1 MDILPREITVTESER
16 DLNYIFLGR
25 IYLFLGGIGDPL
37 ITGTLQWIDTGQFRV
52 LPDRYGVMA
61 MCFIGLA
68 LSFSKTIK
76 TYSKLT
82 LFDLIYFCFSIY
94 EIKTFYDGNFSGSY
108 QAANMIV
115 LTLIYTVLRSR
126 KLLVLYTL
134 TVLLTVSLL
143 LYWSTIPLDHKLK
156 VASITLI
163 VCLINLG
170 IWTWRTAE
178 LNQVHRTKALI
189 KGILEVSQNGI
200 VALAAERDESGK
212 VHDFII
218 THVNPSTYRLFPFL
232 YELDINQ
239 SLSNLLPL
247 SFGGGWFDQLV
258 AVVEKGVPLHLE
270 EDYVMP
276 GGRHY
281 WVNIV
286 INKLGDGLTVTL
298 EDISK
303 QRTYEQN
310 LEAAKKDAESG
321 SKAKSNFLATMSH
334 EIRTPMNGVI
344 GMVDLLDNTTLSN
357 EQREH
362 LEIIRT
368 SSDNLLLTINDIL
381 DFSKIESGKLELER
395 RDFSLR
401 NCLESALEQQGP
413 AARAKDLDLFYFL
426 EPDVPEFI
434 KGDEVRLSQVLTNL
448 LGNGIKFTN
457 KGEIFVHVQLSK
469 EADMEGGD
477 RIPIHFSVKDT
488 GIGIAPEK
496 LPLLFNA
503 FQQIDD
509 SSTRQFG
516 GTGLGLAIS
525 SRLCNIMEGKIWAE
539 STVGQGSQFQFVLPL
554 EKGVPVDK
562 HVPLFTEDDM
572 AMLMGKRALIVD
584 DNATNLMILQAF
596 VEELGIYPEL
606 CSSPEDA
613 TEWVENRPYD
623 LVITDFNMPEMDGL
637 EFSEKIRENFSGP
650 ILLLSSSQVLPIK
663 KIRKVVDQYHFKPIR
678 KKQLRYVVLELFKV
692 RKETKQKPT
701 PVAKDLNADLAL
713 DIPIRILLAEDYI
726 VNQKIA
732 VRMFNKLGYEIDI
745 VENGKEAVERV
756 QQSHYDLIFMD
767 VQMPEMDGL
776 EATRVIR
783 KLLKHNSPM
792 IIAMTANAM
801 PEDREKC
808 LAAGMDDY
816 LSKPFKPR
824 ELQQILEKYRPVLK
838 ST

>member
-1 MDILPREITVTESER
+1 MDVLRREITGSDSER
-16 DLNYIFLGR
+16 DLDYIFLGR

-37 ITGTLQWIDTGQFRV
+37 ITGMLQWIEKDQFQV

-61 MCFIGLA
+61 VCFSGLA
-68 LSFSKTIK
+68 LSFSRSLKIWQ
-76 TYSKLT
+76 KLS
-82 LFDLIYFCFSIY
+82 LFDIIYFCFSIY
-94 EIKTFYDGNFSGSY
+94 EVKTVYDGNFSGSY

-115 LTLIYTVLRSR
+115 LSLIYTVLRSR
-126 KLLVLYTL
+126 KLLLLYTITIL
-134 TVLLTVSLL
+134 VAFGLF
-143 LYWSTIPLDHKLK
+143 LYWSTIPLDYKIK
-156 VASITLI
+156 VAAITLV
-163 VCLINLG
+163 VCLTNLA
-170 IWTWRTAE
+170 IWTWRIVE
-178 LNQVHRTKALI
+178 INQIHRTKALI
-189 KGILEVSQNGI
+189 RGILEVSQSGI
-200 VALAAERDESGK
+200 VALAAQRNVSGQ
-212 VHDFII
+212 VCDFTII
-218 THVNPSTYRLFPFL
+218 HVNPATYRLFPFL
-232 YELDINQ
+232 HELDINK
-239 SLSNLLPL
+239 SLSQLIPL

-258 AVVEKGVPLHLE
+258 DVVEHGKSLHLQ
-270 EDYVMP
+270 EDYIMP

-286 INKLGDGLTVTL
+286 INKFGDGLTVTL
-298 EDISK
+298 EDFTR
-303 QRTYEQN
+303 QRTYEQD
-310 LEAAKKDAESG
+310 LEAAKKEAESG
-321 SKAKSNFLATMSH
+321 AKAKSNFLATMSH
-334 EIRTPMNGVI
+334 EIRTPMNGII
-344 GMVDLLDNTTLSN
+344 GMVDLLDNTTLTN
-357 EQREH
+357 EQIEH

-368 SSDNLLLTINDIL
+368 SSDNLLVTINDIL

-401 NCLESALEQQGP
+401 NCLETVLEQYGV
-413 AARAKDLDLFYFL
+413 AARNKALDLFYYL

-434 KGDEVRLSQVLTNL
+434 KGDEVRLGQILGNL
-448 LGNGIKFTN
+448 IGNGIKFTTS
-457 KGEIFVHVQLSK
+457 GEVYVHVRL
-469 EADMEGGD
+469 ADNELVDAGE
-477 RIPIHFSVKDT
+477 RVAVHFSVKDT

-496 LPLLFNA
+496 IPLLFNA

-525 SRLCNIMEGKIWAE
+525 SRLCTIMEGKIWVE
-539 STVGQGSQFQFVLPL
+539 SQWGEGSHFQFILPL

-562 HVPLFTEDDM
+562 HVPLVTEDDL

-606 CSSPEDA
+606 CSAPEDA
-613 TEWVENRPYD
+613 VEWVENRPYD

-637 EFSEKIRENFSGP
+637 EFSEHIRQYFSGP

-678 KKQLRYVVLELFKV
+678 KKQLRYIVLELFKV
-692 RKETKQKPT
+692 RKDSLKQTKTLGKNL
-701 PVAKDLNADLAL
+701 KADLAL
-713 DIPIRILLAEDYI
+713 DIPVRILLAEDYI

-756 QQSHYDLIFMD
+756 QQSQYDLIFMD

-801 PEDREKC
+801 PEDKEKC

-838 ST
+838 SI